1 MKTLGLDIG
10 TNSIG
15 WGLVDEHAQ
24 KIEKCGVYIFPEGV
38 KKEKGN
44 ESSKAAERTSFRSAR
59 RLKFRR
65 KLRKYETLKVLVKNE
80 MCPLS
85 MEELEKWHC
94 KKEYPTSKA
103 FIDWYRTDETN
114 NWEPYFLRKK
124 CVEEKCE
131 KFEIGRALYHIAQRR
146 GFLTNRKDYSEE
158 SENAETKGIKGQ
170 INELTALK
178 GDKTLGQYFYE
189 LKQSGEK
196 VRGRYTSR
204 KEHYEEEFNKIC
216 EVQGIADSFKTD
228 LHNAIFFQRKLKSQK
243 FLVGKC
249 TLETDKPRCPI
260 SHFEFEE
267 FRMLSLINSIRIN
280 RKSNNDNE
288 PSLFSDLDF
297 GEHYPDDG
305 KLTKEEIES
314 IVPLFFRS
322 SKLNFDFKDISKKL
336 KKDDEWT
343 FNYRDDTNVAGCP
356 VSTALKNIFGDD
368 WKNIKI
374 PNDDSSSNKKYYDIY
389 DIWHVLFDFDDDQK
403 LHEFALNKL
412 HLDSEKTEKFC
423 KIHFQQGYANLSLK
437 AIRKIL
443 PFLRKGYVYSHAA
456 FLANIPTM
464 IGQSVY
470 DAHAKEIENA
480 VENVL
485 SSLKDK
491 NNVITLAN
499 RCIEAVF
506 KDENHDFHSEEWD
519 KTIFDSQVAD
529 LFGKRKWSEKP
540 LSEQKQIRDEVI
552 SKVEDTLKIV
562 TTKTPNDYKYK
573 ALRTDDLIMEY
584 LSAQGFEIKK
594 NAKLYHP
601 SEMGKPDP
609 QQGEDGKLYLG
620 SPRTPSVKNP
630 VAMRALHQLRKLINY
645 LIKIGEVD
653 SDTRV
658 HVELANEVND
668 KNWRKA
674 IEEFQKDNEKKNAE
688 YKARIIELCKE
699 CGFDIVPT
707 DDDIKKY
714 RLWKEQ
720 NEMCPYTGKKIN
732 ITDLFGPNPKFDFE
746 HTIPR
751 SLSYDDSLENLTLC
765 DSDFNRNVKKQHIPS
780 ELANYEEISKR
791 FGKFYETKIDE
802 CLSAIERNI
811 TRGGYIDPSVKD
823 MRIVKRHKAQLELD
837 YYKGKLRR
845 FTAKE
850 VTSGFKHSQL
860 NDTRIITK
868 FALNYLRSVFQYTY
882 PVKGSMTDTFKRQWG
897 LLDRAE
903 SKDRSNY
910 RHHAV
915 DALTIACVDR
925 RKFNLL
931 SEAIRASTDGT
942 HLKFAK
948 PWESFDKDVLN
959 AVQYIIPKHFV
970 DDNSLRQS
978 KKVLRD
984 RDGKPR
990 LDKNGNK
997 IYIKGDTVRGSL
1009 HKDTFYGRIMTPPEK
1024 GVEPQKIFVQRV
1036 ETKSLVIENN
1046 KLCKNISTII
1056 EKNSDKIIDKG
1067 IQKTFIENLKSGK
1080 QTPEDIF
1087 EKGILLP
1094 YKLNGKD
1101 SYVKRVR
1108 VMARTTSPIILKQ
1121 HHNVIDK
1128 NPKDY
1133 KQNYYVVND
1142 ENYLIALYRGKDAK
1156 GKDTACSLTLNLLD
1170 AIKAKNSGNELYPD
1184 NKNGMD
1190 LYKVLKIGRIVIL
1203 QDNYD
1208 EDIWSLSYEQVWKR
1222 MFRVAGL
1229 GKSGNRVFICLAHIT
1244 QSGAWQYIPGKFDL
1258 NTFIESRRYQDNQF
1272 IGLVEGED
1280 FSISPAGEIIKK

>member
-1 MKTLGLDIG
+1 MKVLGLDIG

-15 WGLVDEHAQ
+15 WGIVDEHEQ
-24 KIEKCGVYIFPEGV
+24 KIQNCGVYIFPEGV

-65 KLRKYETLKVLVKNE
+65 KLRKYETLKVLIKNE
-80 MCPLS
+80 MCPLTLD
-85 MEELEKWHC
+85 ELEKWH
-94 KKEYPTSKA
+94 KEKEYPTSKA
-103 FIDWYRTDETN
+103 FISWYRTDEEK

-146 GFLTNRKDYSEE
+146 GFLSNHKESTEAVDGKVSE
-158 SENAETKGIKGQ
+158 GIS
-170 INELTALK
+170 ELTQAM

-189 LKQSGEK
+189 MKKSGEK
-196 VRGRYTSR
+196 VRGRYSSR

-216 EVQGIADSFKTD
+216 EVQEISDSLKTD
-228 LHNAIFFQRKLKSQK
+228 LYNTIFFQRKLKSQK

-249 TLETDKPRCPI
+249 TFETNKPRCPL

-267 FRMLSLINSIRIN
+267 FRMLSFINSIRIK
-280 RKSNNDNE
+280 RKSSDVDAPGLFEEMNE
-288 PSLFSDLDF
+288 V
-297 GEHYPDDG
+297 YPEDG
-305 KLTKEEIES
+305 KLTEKEIEEIK
-314 IVPLFFRS
+314 PLFFRS
-322 SKLNFDFKDISKKL
+322 SKQNFDFKDISKKL
-336 KKDDEWT
+336 KKNNDEWT

-374 PNDDSSSNKKYYDIY
+374 DNYDIY

-499 RCIEAVF
+499 RCIEAIF

-519 KTIFDSQVAD
+519 KSIFDTQAAD
-529 LFGKRKWSEKP
+529 LFGKRKWSEKSI
-540 LSEQKQIRDEVI
+540 SEQKQIRDEVI
-552 SKVEDTLKIV
+552 SKVEDTLKIA
-562 TTKTPNDYKYK
+562 TTKNPNDYKYK
-573 ALRTDDLIMEY
+573 ALRTDELIMEY

-601 SEMGKPDP
+601 SDTEYNFEKPLS
-609 QQGEDGKLYLG
+609 GEDGKTYLG
-620 SPRTPSVKNP
+620 SPRTASVKNP
-630 VAMRALHQLRKLINY
+630 VAMRALHQLRKLVNY
-645 LIKIGEVD
+645 LIKTGQID
-653 SDTRV
+653 SETKV

-668 KNWRKA
+668 KNRRKA
-674 IEEFQKDNEKKNAE
+674 IEEFQRDNEKKNAE

-720 NEMCPYTGKKIN
+720 NETCPYTGKKIG
-732 ITDLFGPNPKFDFE
+732 IADLYGAHPKFDFE

-751 SLSYDDSLENLTLC
+751 TLSYDDSLENLTLC
-765 DSDFNRNVKKQHIPS
+765 DSEFNRNVKKQHIPS

-791 FGKFYETKIDE
+791 FEKFYEAKIDE
-802 CLSAIERNI
+802 CLSTIERNK

-823 MRIVKRHKAQLELD
+823 MRIVKRHRAQLELN
-837 YYKGKLRR
+837 YYLGKLRR

-868 FALNYLRSVFQYTY
+868 FALNYLRSVFQHTY
-882 PVKGSMTDTFKRQWG
+882 PVKGSMTNTFKKQWDLG
-897 LLDRAE
+897 MYADDK
-903 SKDRSNY
+903 KDRSNY

-925 RKFNLL
+925 SKFNLL
-931 SEAIRASTDGT
+931 SEAIRASADGM
-942 HLKFAK
+942 HLKFEK
-948 PWESFDKDVLN
+948 PWENFDKDVLQ

-997 IYIKGDTVRGSL
+997 IYIKGDTARGSL
-1009 HKDTFYGRIMTPPEK
+1009 HKDTFYGCIMTPPK
-1024 GVEPQKIFVQRV
+1024 KDSEPQKIFVQRISCDTL
-1036 ETKSLVIENN
+1036 TKDSA
-1046 KLCKNISTII
+1046 
-1056 EKNSDKIIDKG
+1056 DKIIDGG
-1067 IQKTFIENLKSGK
+1067 IRKTFLENLESGK
-1080 QTPEDIF
+1080 QSLSDIQ

-1094 YKLNGKD
+1094 YQMNGKAV
-1101 SYVKRVR
+1101 YVKRVR
-1108 VMARTTSPIILKQ
+1108 VMARPTSPIILKQ

-1142 ENYLIALYRGKDAK
+1142 ENYLIALYRGKDDK

-1190 LYKVLKIGRIVIL
+1190 LYKVLKIGKIVIL

-1208 EDIWSLSYEQVWKR
+1208 EDIWSLTSDQVWKR
-1222 MFRVAGL
+1222 MYRVAGL
-1229 GKSGNRVFICLAHIT
+1229 AKSANIVYIKLAHIT

-1272 IGLVEGED
+1272 IGLVEGTD
-1280 FSISPAGEIIKK
+1280 FNISPAGEIIRIPQK

>member
-1 MKTLGLDIG
+1 MYCMKVLGLDIG

-15 WGLVDEHAQ
+15 WGIVDERNH
-24 KIEKCGVYIFPEGV
+24 KIENCGVYIFPEGV
-38 KKEKGN
+38 KIEKGN

-65 KLRKYETLKVLVKNE
+65 NLRKYETLKVLIKNN

-85 MEELEKWHC
+85 LEELEKWH
-94 KKEYPTSKA
+94 KEKIYPKTKA
-103 FIDWYRTDETN
+103 FINWYRTDEN
-114 NWEPYFLRKK
+114 ANWEPYFLRKK

-131 KFEIGRALYHIAQRR
+131 NYEIGRALYHIAQRR
-146 GFLTNRKDYSEE
+146 GFLSNRKESTEEVDGKVSSEIE
-158 SENAETKGIKGQ
+158 EISKE
-170 INELTALK
+170 K

-189 LKQSGEK
+189 LKKSGEK

-204 KEHYEEEFNKIC
+204 KVHYEEEFNKIC
-216 EVQGIADSFKTD
+216 EVQKISDSLKKD
-228 LHNAIFFQRKLKSQK
+228 LYNAIFFQRKLKSQK

-249 TLETDKPRCPI
+249 SLETDKPRCPV

-267 FRMLSLINSIRIN
+267 FRMLSFINSIRIK
-280 RKSNNDNE
+280 RESVDKES
-288 PSLFSDLDF
+288 PSLFEEMNES
-297 GEHYPDDG
+297 YPENG
-305 KLTKEEIES
+305 KLTEDEIEL
-314 IVPLFFRS
+314 IKPLFYRI
-322 SKLNFDFKDISKKL
+322 SKPNFEFKDISKKL
-336 KKDDEWT
+336 KGKHEEWD

-356 VSTALKNIFGDD
+356 VSTALKNIFGDE

-374 PNDDSSSNKKYYDIY
+374 DNYDIY

-412 HLDSEKTEKFC
+412 HLDVETTERFC

-443 PFLRKGYVYSHAA
+443 PFLKKGYVYSHAV

-464 IGQSVY
+464 IGKDNY
-470 DAHAKEIENA
+470 EKNAERIENA
-480 VENVL
+480 VKEITDT
-485 SSLKDK
+485 LKDK
-491 NNVITLAN
+491 NTLIAIEN
-499 RCIEAVF
+499 RCIEKVF
-506 KDENHDFHSEEWD
+506 KDENHDFRTEEWD
-519 KTIFDSQVAD
+519 RSIVDEMIFETY
-529 LFGKRKWSEKP
+529 GKRKFLSLEDDIQKTIKNEILEKV
-540 LSEQKQIRDEVI
+540 SD
-552 SKVEDTLKIV
+552 SLKIANSNN
-562 TTKTPNDYKYK
+562 PNDYKYA
-573 ALRTDDLIMEY
+573 ALRTDDLIESF
-584 LSAQGFEIKK
+584 LREQGFEIKK
-594 NAKLYHP
+594 NKKLYHP
-601 SEMGKPDP
+601 SDTEYNFEKP
-609 QQGEDGKLYLG
+609 QQRDDGKTYLG

-630 VAMRALHQLRKLINY
+630 VAMRALYQLRKLINY
-645 LIKIGEVD
+645 LIKTGEI
-653 SDTRV
+653 DTETRI

-674 IEEFQKDNEKKNAE
+674 IEDFQKDNEKKNE
-688 YKARIIELCKE
+688 EARKRIVELCSE
-699 CGFDIVPT
+699 CGFTIEPT
-707 DDDIKKY
+707 DSDIKKY

-720 NEMCPYTGKKIN
+720 NETCPYTGKKIG
-732 ITDLFGPNPKFDFE
+732 ITDLFGQNPKFDFE

-780 ELANYEEISKR
+780 ELANFEEIARR
-791 FGKFYETKIDE
+791 FNKFYEEKINNLLFEKSKKFFGTTKE
-802 CLSAIERNI
+802 Q
-811 TRGGYIDPSVKD
+811 KD
-823 MRIVKRHKAQLELD
+823 KFLVRKHRVQLELN
-837 YYKGKLRR
+837 YYLGKLRR

-868 FALNYLRSVFQYTY
+868 FALSYLRSVFQYTY

-925 RKFNLL
+925 TKFNLL
-931 SEAIRASTDGT
+931 SEAIKASADGT

-948 PWESFDKDVLN
+948 PWENFDKDVLQ

-978 KKVLRD
+978 KKVLCD
-984 RDGKPR
+984 RYGKAILKDGHKV
-990 LDKNGNK
+990 
-997 IYIKGDTVRGSL
+997 YIKGNTARGSL
-1009 HKDTFYGRIMTPPEK
+1009 HKDTFYGCIMTPPEK
-1024 GVEPQKIFVQRV
+1024 GLEGHKIFVQRV
-1036 ETKSLVIENN
+1036 SCDTLTKDSA
-1046 KLCKNISTII
+1046 
-1056 EKNSDKIIDKG
+1056 DKIIDGG
-1067 IQKTFIENLKSGK
+1067 IRKAFLNNLESGK
-1080 QTPEDIF
+1080 QSLSDIQ

-1094 YKLNGKD
+1094 YQMNGKAV
-1101 SYVKRVR
+1101 YVKRVR
-1108 VMARTTSPIILKQ
+1108 VMARPTSPIILKQ

-1142 ENYLIALYRGKDAK
+1142 ENYLIALYRGKDDK

-1190 LYKVLKIGRIVIL
+1190 LFKVLKIGRIVIL
-1203 QDNYD
+1203 QENYD
-1208 EDIWSLSYEQVWKR
+1208 EDIWSLPSELVWKR
-1222 MFRVAGL
+1222 MYRVAGL
-1229 GKSGNRVFICLAHIT
+1229 GKSGNRVFICFAHIT
-1244 QSGAWQYIPGKFDL
+1244 QSGAWQYIPGKFNL

-1272 IGLVEGED
+1272 IGFVEGTD
-1280 FSISPAGEIIKK
+1280 FTISPAGEIIRIPQK

>member
-1 MKTLGLDIG
+1 MYCMKVLGLDIG

-15 WGLVDEHAQ
+15 WGIVDERNH
-24 KIEKCGVYIFPEGV
+24 KIENCGVYIFPEGV
-38 KKEKGN
+38 KIEKGN

-65 KLRKYETLKVLVKNE
+65 NLRKYETLKVLIKNN

-85 MEELEKWHC
+85 LEELEMWH
-94 KKEYPTSKA
+94 KEKIYPKAKA
-103 FIDWYRTDETN
+103 FINWYRTDEDA

-131 KFEIGRALYHIAQRR
+131 KYEIGRALYHIAQRR
-146 GFLTNRKDYSEE
+146 GFLSNRKESTEEVDGKVSSEIE
-158 SENAETKGIKGQ
+158 EISKE
-170 INELTALK
+170 K

-189 LKQSGEK
+189 LKKSGEK

-204 KEHYEEEFNKIC
+204 KVHYEEEFNKIC
-216 EVQGIADSFKTD
+216 EVQKISDSLKKD
-228 LHNAIFFQRKLKSQK
+228 LYNAIFFQRKLKSQK

-249 TLETDKPRCPI
+249 TLETDKPRCPV

-267 FRMLSLINSIRIN
+267 FRMLSFINSIRIK
-280 RKSNNDNE
+280 RESVDKES
-288 PSLFSDLDF
+288 PSLFEEMNES
-297 GEHYPDDG
+297 YPENG
-305 KLTKEEIES
+305 KLTEDEIEL
-314 IVPLFFRS
+314 IKPLFYRI
-322 SKLNFDFKDISKKL
+322 SKPNFDFKDISKKL

-356 VSTALKNIFGDD
+356 VSTALKNIFGDE

-374 PNDDSSSNKKYYDIY
+374 DNYDIY

-412 HLDSEKTEKFC
+412 HLDAETTERFC

-443 PFLRKGYVYSHAA
+443 PFLKKGYVYSHAV
-456 FLANIPTM
+456 FLANIPSM

-470 DAHAKEIENA
+470 DVHAKEIENA
-480 VENVL
+480 VGNII

-491 NNVITLAN
+491 NNVITLTN
-499 RCIEAVF
+499 RCIEAIF
-506 KDENHDFHSEEWD
+506 KDEKHDFHSEEWD

-552 SKVEDTLKIV
+552 SKVEDTLKIA
-562 TTKTPNDYKYK
+562 TTKNPNDYKYK
-573 ALRTDDLIMEY
+573 ALRTDELIMEY

-594 NAKLYHP
+594 SAKLYHP
-601 SEMGKPDP
+601 SDTEYNFEKPLC
-609 QQGEDGKLYLG
+609 GEDGKTYLG
-620 SPRTPSVKNP
+620 SPRTASVKNP

-645 LIKIGEVD
+645 LIKTGEI
-653 SDTRV
+653 DTETRI

-674 IEEFQKDNEKKNAE
+674 IEDFQKDNEKKNSE

-699 CGFDIVPT
+699 CGFDIIPT

-714 RLWKEQ
+714 RLYEEQ
-720 NEMCPYTGKKIN
+720 KIGGVSMCPYTGKTIN

-765 DSDFNRNVKKQHIPS
+765 DSDFNRTVKKQHIPS
-780 ELANYEEISKR
+780 ELANYDEIARR
-791 FGKFYETKIDE
+791 FNKFYEDKIDE
-802 CLSAIERNI
+802 CLSIIERNK
-811 TRGGYIDPSVKD
+811 TRSSYIDPAVKD
-823 MRIVKRHKAQLELD
+823 AKIVKRHKAQLELD

-845 FTAKE
+845 FMARDIP
-850 VTSGFKHSQL
+850 SGFKHSQL

-868 FALNYLRSVFQYTY
+868 FALSYLRSVFQHTY

-915 DALTIACVDR
+915 DALTVACVDR
-925 RKFNLL
+925 TKFNLL
-931 SEAIRASTDGT
+931 SEAIRASADGR
-942 HLKFAK
+942 HLKFEK
-948 PWESFDKDVLN
+948 PWENFDKDVLQ

-984 RDGKPR
+984 RYGKAILKDGHKV
-990 LDKNGNK
+990 
-997 IYIKGDTVRGSL
+997 YIKGNTARGSL
-1009 HKDTFYGRIMTPPEK
+1009 HKDTFYGCIMTPPEK
-1024 GVEPQKIFVQRV
+1024 GLEGHKIFVQRISCDTL
-1036 ETKSLVIENN
+1036 TKDSA
-1046 KLCKNISTII
+1046 
-1056 EKNSDKIIDKG
+1056 DKIIDSG
-1067 IQKTFIENLKSGK
+1067 IRKVFLNNLESGK
-1080 QTPEDIF
+1080 QSLSEIQ

-1094 YKLNGKD
+1094 YQMNGKGV
-1101 SYVKRVR
+1101 YVKRVR
-1108 VMARTTSPIILKQ
+1108 VMARPTSPIVLKQ

-1190 LYKVLKIGRIVIL
+1190 LYKVLKIGKIVIL

-1208 EDIWSLSYEQVWKR
+1208 EDIWSLTSDQVWKR
-1222 MFRVAGL
+1222 MYRVAGL
-1229 GKSGNRVFICLAHIT
+1229 AKSGGLSYVMLVHIT
-1244 QSGAWQYIPGKFDL
+1244 SSNPWKYIPGFHLL
-1258 NTFIESRRYQDNQF
+1258 NTGVEFRRYQVNNF
-1272 IGLVEGED
+1272 IGLVEGTD
-1280 FSISPAGEIIKK
+1280 FTISPAGEIIRIPQK

>member
-15 WGLVDEHAQ
+15 WGIVDESAE

-38 KKEKGN
+38 KREKGN
-44 ESSKAAERTSFRSAR
+44 ESSKASERTGFRSAR

-65 KLRKYETLKVLVKNE
+65 KLRKYETLKVLIKNG

-85 MEELEKWHC
+85 MEELEKWHSE
-94 KKEYPTSKA
+94 KEYPTSKA
-103 FIDWYRTDETN
+103 FISWYRTDEAN

-146 GFLTNRKDYSEE
+146 GFLSNRKESTEAVDGKVSEGI
-158 SENAETKGIKGQ
+158 SELSQAMGG
-170 INELTALK
+170 
-178 GDKTLGQYFYE
+178 KTLGQYFYE

-216 EVQGIADSFKTD
+216 EVQEISDSLKND
-228 LHNAIFFQRKLKSQK
+228 LYNAIFFQRKLKSQK

-267 FRMLSLINSIRIN
+267 FRMLSFINSIRIN
-280 RKSNNDNE
+280 RKSDNDNE

-297 GEHYPDDG
+297 GEHYPENG

-314 IVPLFFRS
+314 IVSLFFRS
-322 SKLNFDFKDISKKL
+322 SKPNFDFKDISKKL

-368 WKNIKI
+368 WKNTKI
-374 PNDDSSSNKKYYDIY
+374 DNYDIY

-412 HLDSEKTEKFC
+412 HLDSEETEKFC

-443 PFLRKGYVYSHAA
+443 PFLRKGYVYSHAV

-470 DAHAKEIENA
+470 DAHAKEIESA

-519 KTIFDSQVAD
+519 KTIFDSQAAD

-562 TTKTPNDYKYK
+562 TTKNPNDYKYK

-584 LSAQGFEIKK
+584 LLAQGFEIKK

-601 SEMGKPDP
+601 SDTEYNFEKPFDDA
-609 QQGEDGKLYLG
+609 DGKTYLG

-645 LIKIGEVD
+645 LIKIGEID

-699 CGFDIVPT
+699 CGFDIDPT

-732 ITDLFGPNPKFDFE
+732 ICDLFGPNPKFDFE

-765 DSDFNRNVKKQHIPS
+765 DSDFNRNAKKQHIPS
-780 ELANYEEISKR
+780 ELANFEEIARR
-791 FGKFYETKIDE
+791 FNKFYEEKINNLLFEKNKKFFGTTKE
-802 CLSAIERNI
+802 Q
-811 TRGGYIDPSVKD
+811 KD
-823 MRIVKRHKAQLELD
+823 KFLVRKHKAQLELN
-837 YYKGKLRR
+837 YYLGKLRR

-868 FALNYLRSVFQYTY
+868 FALNYLRSVFQHTY

-925 RKFNLL
+925 SKFNLL
-931 SEAIRASTDGT
+931 SEAIRASAGGT

-948 PWESFDKDVLN
+948 PWENFDKDVLN

-978 KKVLRD
+978 KKVLHD

-997 IYIKGDTVRGSL
+997 IYIQGNTARGSL
-1009 HKDTFYGRIMTPPEK
+1009 HKDTFYGCIMTPPEK

-1036 ETKSLVIENN
+1036 SYDTLAKDSA
-1046 KLCKNISTII
+1046 
-1056 EKNSDKIIDKG
+1056 DKIIDGG
-1067 IQKTFIENLKSGK
+1067 IRATFLNNLDSGK
-1080 QTPEDIF
+1080 QSLADIQQ
-1087 EKGILLP
+1087 KGILLP
-1094 YKLNGKD
+1094 YQINGKD
-1101 SYVKRVR
+1101 VYVKRIR
-1108 VMARTTSPIILKQ
+1108 IKAKPTSPIPLKP
-1121 HHNVIDK
+1121 HKNVIDK

-1133 KQNYYVVND
+1133 KQKYYVVND
-1142 ENYLIALYRGKDAK
+1142 ENYLIALYRGRDDK

-1170 AIKAKNSGNELYPD
+1170 AIKARNDGQMLYPD

-1190 LYKVLKIGRIVIL
+1190 LYKVLKIGKIVIL
-1203 QDNYD
+1203 QDSYD
-1208 EDIWSLSYEQVWKR
+1208 EDIWSLSSGQIWTR
-1222 MFRVAGL
+1222 MYRVAGL
-1229 GKSGNRVFICLAHIT
+1229 AKSGGLSYVMLAHIT
-1244 QSGAWQYIPGKFDL
+1244 SSNPWKYIPGFHPL
-1258 NTFIESRRYQDNQF
+1258 NTGVEFRRYQVNNF
-1272 IGLVEGED
+1272 IGLVEGTD
-1280 FSISPAGEIIKK
+1280 FTISPAGEVIRIPQK

>member
-1 MKTLGLDIG
+1 MKVLGLDIG

-15 WGLVDEHAQ
+15 WGIVDEHEQ
-24 KIEKCGVYIFPEGV
+24 KIQNCGVYIFPEGV

-65 KLRKYETLKVLVKNE
+65 KLRKYETLKVLIKNE
-80 MCPLS
+80 MCPLTLD
-85 MEELEKWHC
+85 ELEKWH
-94 KKEYPTSKA
+94 KEKEYPTSKA
-103 FIDWYRTDETN
+103 FISWYRTDEEK

-146 GFLTNRKDYSEE
+146 GFLSNHKESTEAVDGKVSE
-158 SENAETKGIKGQ
+158 GIS
-170 INELTALK
+170 ELTQAM

-189 LKQSGEK
+189 MKKSGEK
-196 VRGRYTSR
+196 VRGRYSSR

-216 EVQGIADSFKTD
+216 EVQEISDSLKTD
-228 LHNAIFFQRKLKSQK
+228 LYNTIFFQRKLKSQK

-249 TLETDKPRCPI
+249 TFETNKPRCPL

-267 FRMLSLINSIRIN
+267 FRMLSFINSIRIK
-280 RKSNNDNE
+280 RKSSDVDAPGLFEEMNE
-288 PSLFSDLDF
+288 V
-297 GEHYPDDG
+297 YPEDG
-305 KLTKEEIES
+305 KLTEKEIEEIK
-314 IVPLFFRS
+314 PLFFRS
-322 SKLNFDFKDISKKL
+322 SKQNFDFKDISKKL
-336 KKDDEWT
+336 KKNNDEWT

-374 PNDDSSSNKKYYDIY
+374 DNYDIY

-499 RCIEAVF
+499 RCIEAIF

-519 KTIFDSQVAD
+519 KSIFDTQAAD
-529 LFGKRKWSEKP
+529 LFGKRKWSEKSI
-540 LSEQKQIRDEVI
+540 SEQKQIRDEVI
-552 SKVEDTLKIV
+552 SKVEDTLKIA
-562 TTKTPNDYKYK
+562 TTKNPNDYKYK
-573 ALRTDDLIMEY
+573 ALRTDELIMEY

-601 SEMGKPDP
+601 SDTEYNFEKPLS
-609 QQGEDGKLYLG
+609 GEDGKTYLG
-620 SPRTPSVKNP
+620 SPRTASVKNP
-630 VAMRALHQLRKLINY
+630 VAMRALHQLRKLVNY
-645 LIKIGEVD
+645 LIKTGQID
-653 SDTRV
+653 SETKV

-668 KNWRKA
+668 KNRRKA
-674 IEEFQKDNEKKNAE
+674 IEEFQRDNEKKNAE

-720 NEMCPYTGKKIN
+720 NETCPYTGKKIG
-732 ITDLFGPNPKFDFE
+732 IADLYGAHPKFDFE

-751 SLSYDDSLENLTLC
+751 TLSYDDSLENLTLC
-765 DSDFNRNVKKQHIPS
+765 DSEFNRNVKKQHIPS

-791 FGKFYETKIDE
+791 FEKFYEAKIDE
-802 CLSAIERNI
+802 CLSTIERNK

-823 MRIVKRHKAQLELD
+823 MRIVKRHRAQLELN
-837 YYKGKLRR
+837 YYLGKLRR

-868 FALNYLRSVFQYTY
+868 FALNYLRSVSQHTY
-882 PVKGSMTDTFKRQWG
+882 PVKGSMTNTFKKQWDLG
-897 LLDRAE
+897 MYADDK
-903 SKDRSNY
+903 KDRSNY

-925 RKFNLL
+925 SKFNLL
-931 SEAIRASTDGT
+931 SEAIRASADGM
-942 HLKFAK
+942 HLKFEK
-948 PWESFDKDVLN
+948 PWENFDKDVLQ

-997 IYIKGDTVRGSL
+997 IYIKGDTARGSL
-1009 HKDTFYGRIMTPPEK
+1009 HKDTFYGCIMTPPK
-1024 GVEPQKIFVQRV
+1024 KDSEPQKIFVQRISCDTL
-1036 ETKSLVIENN
+1036 TKDSA
-1046 KLCKNISTII
+1046 
-1056 EKNSDKIIDKG
+1056 DKIIDGG
-1067 IQKTFIENLKSGK
+1067 IRKTFLENLESGK
-1080 QTPEDIF
+1080 QSLSDIQ

-1094 YKLNGKD
+1094 YQMNGKAV
-1101 SYVKRVR
+1101 YVKRVR
-1108 VMARTTSPIILKQ
+1108 VMARPTSPIILKQ

-1142 ENYLIALYRGKDAK
+1142 ENYLIALYRGKDDK

-1190 LYKVLKIGRIVIL
+1190 LYKVLKIGKIVIL

-1208 EDIWSLSYEQVWKR
+1208 EDIWSLTSDQVWKR
-1222 MFRVAGL
+1222 MYRVAGL
-1229 GKSGNRVFICLAHIT
+1229 AKSANIVYIKLAHIT

-1272 IGLVEGED
+1272 IGLVEGTD
-1280 FSISPAGEIIKK
+1280 FNISPAGEIIRIPQK